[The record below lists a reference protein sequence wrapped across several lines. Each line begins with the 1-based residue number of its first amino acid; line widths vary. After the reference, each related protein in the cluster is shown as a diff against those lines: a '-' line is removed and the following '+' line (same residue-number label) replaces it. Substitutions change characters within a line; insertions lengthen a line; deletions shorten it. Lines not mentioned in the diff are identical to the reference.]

1 MLYNLLK
8 NLITNNYYTKEEM
21 TNKLNVFMLYNQVT
35 EENYAELIALVNPV
49 ATDSSATTET
59 TTQSVAQ

>member
-8 NLITNNYYTKEEM
+8 NLITNNYFTKEDM

-35 EENYAELIALVNPV
+35 ETQYAELIAIVNPV
-49 ATDSSATTET
+49 V
-59 TTQSVAQ
+59 TQSVAS